1 MVSGVGLMSLLL
13 MGVSLWRDRG
23 RQVGGR
29 MRTAPTETRT
39 QIPITP
45 HPRSILTPWCVR
57 QTQGLF
63 STTPHR
69 WRRRS
74 LTRWGLGSA
83 LRYTLLIV
91 AVLLGV
97 VGVRAQ
103 QVTDVRAQEV
113 APGPPHALQAA
124 QELLALSY
132 PELRASGLA
141 ARAVS
146 TPAGIV
152 MEFAERGP
160 AVADLVARTAP
171 RPAQLTAT
179 VTLDAAGRV
188 RHLVCRGAWTGL
200 ERSRAVTGTT
210 RAGLE
215 ARLTTAQA
223 RFGGAADED
232 VQTEVRR
239 LLDRHGLKGMRINSA
254 VLQEAQG
261 TVLWV
266 THGATAAGESL
277 AVHLE
282 PLTGKLIAFHVGG
295 ER

>member
-1 MVSGVGLMSLLL
+1 
-13 MGVSLWRDRG
+13 
-23 RQVGGR
+23 
-29 MRTAPTETRT
+29 MRTAPADTRGQTPTT
-39 QIPITP
+39 QHLWTK
-45 HPRSILTPWCVR
+45 RLLKSWCVR
-57 QTQGLF
+57 QTRGL
-63 STTPHR
+63 SPATPPR
-69 WRRRS
+69 RPRRS
-74 LTRWGLGSA
+74 LTTWGLGSV
-83 LRYTLLIV
+83 LRDTALIV

-97 VGVRAQ
+97 AGVRAQ
-103 QVTDVRAQEV
+103 QVSEMQAQPATEVRAQDPSP
-113 APGPPHALQAA
+113 APSHALQAV

-132 PELRASGLA
+132 PELRATGLA
-141 ARAVS
+141 ARAVP
-146 TPAGIV
+146 TPAGV
-152 MEFAERGP
+152 VLEFADRGP

-200 ERSRAVTGTT
+200 ERSRAVAGMA
-210 RAGLE
+210 RAGVE
-215 ARLTTAQA
+215 ARLTAAKA

-232 VQTEVRR
+232 VKTEARR
-239 LLDRHGLKGMRINSA
+239 LLDRHGLKGVRIDSA

-266 THGATAAGESL
+266 THGATEAGESI